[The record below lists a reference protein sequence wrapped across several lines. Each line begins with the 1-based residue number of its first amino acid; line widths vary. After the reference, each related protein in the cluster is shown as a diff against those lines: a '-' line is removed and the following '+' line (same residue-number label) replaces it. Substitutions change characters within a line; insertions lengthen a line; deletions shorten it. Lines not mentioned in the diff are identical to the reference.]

1 MPSRRL
7 VSSLSCVALLA
18 LAGCGARPA
27 TKLTLRRVVLYQNGI
42 GYFEHTGKPDGQRID
57 LAFRRYEIG
66 DVLKTITI
74 VSTRPA
80 AGVAATMTT
89 SVPREPDTGP
99 AAEPGAVSGNGS
111 GTASDPAGGAAGSE
125 ASPDRVS
132 LSIALDRPAEEV
144 AISYAVPMPTWKAS
158 YRLVLPPAGQQDA
171 LLQGWAIISNTSEQD
186 WRNVALTLATGAP
199 LSFAIDL
206 ETPEYVPRPN
216 VSGTLV
222 EPVITGAV
230 RSERALP
237 GDGDGDGVK
246 DEDDLCANDVEDRDG
261 WEDGDGCADSDNDK
275 DRIVDTEDRCPN
287 EPETYNGIED
297 EDGCPDRGRVV
308 VTETNIEILDKVYFR
323 RGSADIQ
330 PTSVPIV
337 DAIAATLQGNKDIRT
352 LEIQGHASDDETSAW
367 DLSGRRALAVRSA
380 LESRGVQTRIV
391 VRPFGPTQPVRQG
404 TTDEARAGN
413 RRIEFLILERAGED
427 APAASAGAASA
438 ERMQASVRAQVLPRD
453 VAGSVRYEIGTP
465 VSIARGATALVPILN
480 ERMEGEDVFLY
491 RPDGSA
497 PLSNRHPW
505 RAGRL
510 VNRGTLPLQPG
521 PMAMFAD
528 GAFVGEGLIDRL
540 HPDESAFVPYAL
552 DSSAVVRELVEDR
565 HEPVRIVAIARGV
578 ARVED
583 YQVHATRYE
592 IQTGA
597 SVPARMFVRH
607 VASDGFEVLD
617 LPPQTQKTGSGYLV
631 PIPLAPAR
639 TSVLEIKERKLLE
652 RSIQIAD
659 HLGPVLNAY
668 ASSTN
673 VPEALRDALQNA
685 AALRQ
690 QLADVEAEIDQ
701 LSEQVLDLGYRANE
715 VRASLQAI
723 GQDRRAADL
732 RRKLLDTLGKLVEDS
747 EKIGRTLTERRAAQ
761 VELQARL
768 QAAVQALV
776 L

>member
-1 MPSRRL
+1 MLSRRL
-7 VSSLSCVALLA
+7 DVCSLSCVALLA

-42 GYFEHTGKPDGQRID
+42 GYFEHTGRPDGQRID
-57 LAFRRYEIG
+57 LAFRRHELG

-80 AGVAATMTT
+80 AGVTATMTT
-89 SVPREPDTGP
+89 SVPEQP
-99 AAEPGAVSGNGS
+99 AAAV
-111 GTASDPAGGAAGSE
+111 SDPASGPGAAAGE
-125 ASPDRVS
+125 PDAAPDRVG

-144 AISYAVPMPTWKAS
+144 AIAYAVPMPTWKSS
-158 YRLVLPPAGQQDA
+158 YRLVLPPAGEQGA

-186 WRNVALTLATGAP
+186 WRDVSLTLATGAP

-206 ETPEYVPRPN
+206 ETPEYVARPDL
-216 VSGTLV
+216 SGKLV
-222 EPVITGAV
+222 EPVITGPV
-230 RSERALP
+230 RAERALP

-246 DEDDLCANDVEDRDG
+246 DENDLCPSDAEDRDA
-261 WEDGDGCADSDNDK
+261 WEDGDGCPDPDDDK
-275 DRIVDTEDRCPN
+275 DRILDANDQCPR

-308 VTETNIEILDKVYFR
+308 VTDTAIEILDRVYFR

-330 PTSVPIV
+330 PTSTPVV
-337 DAIAATLQGNKDIRT
+337 DAIAATLRGNADIRA
-352 LEIQGHASDDETSAW
+352 LEIQGHASDDEPNAW
-367 DLSGRRALAVRSA
+367 DLSGRRALAIKAA
-380 LESRGVQTRIV
+380 LESQGVRARLV
-391 VRPFGPTQPVRQG
+391 PRPFGSTLPLRQG
-404 TTDEARAGN
+404 TTEEARAMN
-413 RRIEFLILERAGED
+413 RRIEFLILERSSDED
-427 APAASAGAASA
+427 APAASGVASA
-438 ERMQASVRAQVLPRD
+438 ERMQSSMRAEVLPRD
-453 VAGSVRYEIGTP
+453 VAGSVRYEIGAP
-465 VSIARGATALVPILN
+465 VTIRRGASALVPILN
-480 ERMEGEDVFLY
+480 QRMEGEDVYLY
-491 RPDGSA
+491 RPDASA
-497 PLSNRHPW
+497 PLSARHPW

-510 VNRGTLPLQPG
+510 VNQGALPLQPG
-521 PMAMFAD
+521 PVAMFAG

-552 DSSAVVRELVEDR
+552 DSSAVVRALAEDR

-607 VASDGFEVLD
+607 VAQGGFEVLD
-617 LPPQTQKTGSGYLV
+617 LPPQTQKTGGAYLV
-631 PIPLAPAR
+631 PVPLAPAR
-639 TSVLEIKERKLLE
+639 TSVLQIKERKLLE
-652 RSIQIAD
+652 RSIEIAD

-668 ASSTN
+668 ASSDN
-673 VPEALRDALQNA
+673 VPEQLRGALQA
-685 AALRQ
+685 AAQLRQ
-690 QLADVEAEIDQ
+690 QLADVEAEIER

-723 GQDRRAADL
+723 GKDRQAGEL
-732 RRKLLDTLGKLVEDS
+732 RRKLLDSLGKLIEDS
-747 EKIGRTLTERRAAQ
+747 EKLGRALAERRAAQ
-761 VELQARL
+761 VELQTRL
-768 QAAVQALV
+768 QDAVQALA

>member
-7 VSSLSCVALLA
+7 LVCSLPCVVLLA
-18 LAGCGARPA
+18 LAGCGARS
-27 TKLTLRRVVLYQNGI
+27 TTELTLRRVVLYQNGI

-57 LAFRRYEIG
+57 LAFRRHEIG

-89 SVPREPDTGP
+89 SVPGEPETDP
-99 AAEPGAVSGNGS
+99 DA
-111 GTASDPAGGAAGSE
+111 ASDPAGGSAARRDP
-125 ASPDRVS
+125 APDRVG

-144 AISYAVPMPTWKAS
+144 AIAYAVPMPTWKAS
-158 YRLVLPPAGQQDA
+158 YRLVLPPAGKHDA

-186 WRNVALTLATGAP
+186 WRNITLTLATGAP

-206 ETPEYVPRPN
+206 QTPEYVARPDLN
-216 VSGTLV
+216 GKLV
-222 EPVITGAV
+222 EPVITGPV
-230 RSERALP
+230 RAERALP

-246 DEDDLCANDVEDRDG
+246 DENDLCANDAEDRDA
-261 WEDGDGCADSDNDK
+261 WEDEDGCADPDNDK
-275 DRIVDTEDRCPN
+275 DRILDADDQCPR
-287 EPETYNGIED
+287 EPETYNGTED

-308 VTETNIEILDKVYFR
+308 VTDTSIEILDKIYFR
-323 RGSADIQ
+323 RGSADVNPQ
-330 PTSVPIV
+330 SLPIV
-337 DAIAATLQGNKDIRT
+337 DATAEVLKGNPDIRAI
-352 LEIQGHASDDETSAW
+352 EVQGHTSDDEANAW
-367 DLSGRRALAVRSA
+367 DLSGRRALAIKSA
-380 LESRGVQTRIV
+380 LESRGVRTRIV
-391 VRPFGPTQPVRQG
+391 VTPYGPTQPVRAG
-404 TTDEARAGN
+404 TTEEARANN
-413 RRIEFLILERAGED
+413 RRVEFLILERAADD
-427 APAASAGAASA
+427 APTASTGAVTAP
-438 ERMQASVRAQVLPRD
+438 RMQASMRAQVLPRD
-453 VAGSVRYEIGTP
+453 VAGSVRYEVGAP
-465 VSIARGATALVPILN
+465 VTIARGATALVPILN
-480 ERMEGEDVFLY
+480 QRMEGEDVYLY
-491 RPDGSA
+491 RPDASA
-497 PLSNRHPW
+497 PLSSQHPW

-510 VNRGTLPLQPG
+510 VNQGALPLQPG
-521 PMAMFAD
+521 PVAMFAG

-552 DSSAVVRELVEDR
+552 DSSAVVREQTDDR

-578 ARVED
+578 AKVED
-583 YQVHATRYE
+583 YLVHATRYE

-652 RSIQIAD
+652 RSIEIAD

-668 ASSTN
+668 ASSEN
-673 VPEALRDALQNA
+673 VPEKLRDALQA
-685 AALRQ
+685 AALLRQ
-690 QLADVEAEIDQ
+690 QLAGVEAEIDQ
-701 LSEQVLDLGYRANE
+701 LSEQVLGLGYRATE

-723 GQDRRAADL
+723 GRDPRAAQL
-732 RRKLLDTLGKLVEDS
+732 RRKLLDSLGKLIEDS
-747 EKIGRTLTERRAAQ
+747 EKLGRALAERRAAQ

-768 QAAVQALV
+768 QDAVQALA